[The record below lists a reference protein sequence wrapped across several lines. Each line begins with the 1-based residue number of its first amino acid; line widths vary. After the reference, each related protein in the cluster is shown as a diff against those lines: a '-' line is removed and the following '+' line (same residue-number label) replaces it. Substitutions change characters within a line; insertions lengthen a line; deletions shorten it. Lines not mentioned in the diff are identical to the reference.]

1 MTKFAILITFFFY
14 YGMVKSGNISSEVI
28 LAIMKEFQINQPIIL
43 NHLLDH
49 KDLTYIIK
57 SLSHEEY
64 SIGFKQSQMNSF
76 QSCIIFT
83 NLASDFKWNLT
94 TTYSPTLVVSE
105 ISRNTVGP
113 CIMQYTFIF
122 YRRLE
127 KYLVS

>member
-1 MTKFAILITFFFY
+1 MTKFAIFIIFFFY

-43 NHLLDH
+43 NYSLDN
-49 KDLTYIIK
+49 KDLSYIIK
-57 SLSHEEY
+57 SLSYQEY
-64 SIGFKQSQMNSF
+64 SIGFRQSQMNSF

-113 CIMQYTFIF
+113 CIMQYIHLYFIGD
-122 YRRLE
+122 
-127 KYLVS
+127 